1 MKRILINSSII
12 VSLVIAM
19 TGCQK
24 DIDVLAVAQSGVKPA
39 TGFGSSNID
48 NPINLTVAAS
58 ATEVDTNLMV
68 FNNAK
73 YGSDTKV
80 TIVVDTSLV
89 NAYNNANG
97 TSFGYMPSDVFTFPS
112 SITIPANSLQ
122 GSGKVTLNIPKLLTY
137 GSSFATGFTITT
149 VSGGPGSLL
158 TANIHI
164 TLIVQVK
171 NKYDGEYTVT
181 GTMVDYANA
190 GLKGPYPWDVYLIT
204 TGPQQAILFDNTYTG
219 GIYHMILSGGND
231 SYYGAFG
238 LVINFDGNDNV
249 TSVVNYWGQ
258 PSSNG
263 RSANLDP
270 SGANKFNTST
280 NSLDINYWMDQ
291 PSVITPHRT
300 SFKEHFAYVGPR
312 P

>member
-12 VSLVIAM
+12 VSLIMAM
-19 TGCQK
+19 TGCKK
-24 DIDVLAVAQSGVKPA
+24 DIDVLATAQNGVTPA
-39 TGFGSSNID
+39 TGFGASNITA
-48 NPINLTVAAS
+48 PINLTVAAS
-58 ATEVDTNLMV
+58 ATEVDTSLLV

-73 YGSDTKV
+73 YGNETKV

-89 NAYNNANG
+89 TAYNNANG
-97 TSFGYMPSDVFTFPS
+97 TTFDYMPSSVFTFPS

-122 GSGKVTLNIPKLLTY
+122 GTGKVALNIPKLLTY

-149 VSGGPGSLL
+149 VSGGPGALL
-158 TANIHI
+158 TSNSHVM
-164 TLIVQVK
+164 LIVQVK

-190 GLKGPYPWDVYLIT
+190 GLTGAYPWDVYLIT
-204 TGPQQAILFDNTYTG
+204 TGPNQVILYDNSFTG
-219 GIYHMILSGGND
+219 DIYHEILNGGND

-238 LVINFDGNDNV
+238 LVINFDANDNV
-249 TSVVNYWGQ
+249 TSVTNYWGQ

-263 RSANLDP
+263 RSASLDP
-270 SGANKFNTST
+270 SGTNKFDPST
-280 NSLDINYWMDQ
+280 NTLDINYWMDQ

-300 SFKEHFAYVGPR
+300 SFKEHYTFVGPR